1 LSTPIAVTTALVAAL
16 LFGISSVADQ
26 RSTKKVKTE
35 RALSPR
41 ILLDLVRQP
50 LWLIAIL
57 TNIAGFALQVIALS
71 QGSLAVVQPLLVF
84 DLVFAVLIARSIG
97 FDAGTLPPGTKRWDP
112 VLLGGV
118 GAATAG
124 VAGFLAIG
132 RPSAGHTDV
141 GLDVLAP
148 LAIGLVV
155 VVGGCLVVAARN
167 QNLRPLAL
175 ALACGVNYGV
185 AAFAVKLVTSE
196 FGSGPSHVFT
206 NWPIYVLAVVGPVG
220 FILNQDAF
228 QEGKFLAPVQ
238 SIITTADP
246 IISIGLS
253 ILWLGVVLRSSPAA
267 IFGEVASLLLMTVG
281 IVITAGHSPQVA
293 GERKGPRRTGSRRG
307 AHESGAEQTRQNGPE
322 PAAPNGPEP
331 AAQNGPEPAAL
342 TRGRLDRRARDL
354 RHGQRL
360 DRPVEPVAAWA
371 SDLHGVQRPLDGPDR
386 VAVLHHGWKPA
397 PYGAVLVH
405 VGRAVQERHVGVHRV
420 LLRAGLVP
428 VPLGRHEAA
437 PSGMSVPA
445 RSSGSIEARLSVALA
460 DPSAALGRLPA
471 AEDRLP
477 AADAP
482 VLAVPGPVPALVG
495 VHELQAADP
504 VAV

>member
-1 LSTPIAVTTALVAAL
+1 MSTPIAVTTALVAAL

-26 RSTKKVKTE
+26 RSTKKVQTE

-41 ILLDLVRQP
+41 ILLDLARQP

-84 DLVFAVLIARSIG
+84 DLVFAVLIARSVG

-112 VLLGGV
+112 VLFGGV

-141 GLDVLAP
+141 GFDVLTP
-148 LAIGLVV
+148 LVIGLVV
-155 VVGGCLVVAARN
+155 VVGGCLVVAAKN

-196 FGSGPSHVFT
+196 FGNGPSHVFT
-206 NWPIYVLAVVGPVG
+206 DWPIYVLAVVGPAG

-246 IISIGLS
+246 VISIGLG

-267 IFGEVASLLLMTVG
+267 IFGEVASLVLMTVG
-281 IVITAGHSPQVA
+281 IVITASHSPQVA
-293 GERKGPRRTGSRRG
+293 GERSGPRRKGSRRH
-307 AHESGAEQTRQNGPE
+307 AHESRAHTSGAEQTAQNGPE
-322 PAAPNGPEP
+322 PAAQDGPEPAAQDGPEP
-331 AAQNGPEPAAL
+331 AAQNGPEPAGQNGPEPTAL
-342 TRGRLDRRARDL
+342 TRGRLDNRARGL

-360 DRPVEPVAAWA
+360 DRPVEPVAARA
-371 SDLHGVQRPLDGPDR
+371 PDLHGVQHPLDGPDR
-386 VAVLHHGWKPA
+386 VAVLHHGRKPA
-397 PYGAVLVH
+397 SYGAMLVQ
-405 VGRAVQERHVGVHRV
+405 VGRAVQERHASVHRV
-420 LLRAGLVP
+420 LPRAGLVP
-428 VPLGRHEAA
+428 VPLGRHETA
-437 PSGMSVPA
+437 PSG
-445 RSSGSIEARLSVALA
+445 
-460 DPSAALGRLPA
+460 
-471 AEDRLP
+471 
-477 AADAP
+477 
-482 VLAVPGPVPALVG
+482 
-495 VHELQAADP
+495 
-504 VAV
+504 